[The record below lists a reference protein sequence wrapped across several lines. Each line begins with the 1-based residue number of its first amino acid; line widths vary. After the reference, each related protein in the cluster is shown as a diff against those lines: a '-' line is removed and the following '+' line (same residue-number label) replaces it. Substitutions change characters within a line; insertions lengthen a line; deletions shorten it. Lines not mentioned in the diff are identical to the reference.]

1 MRRLGS
7 VPSNEVAKTPMGVF
21 KDPPLEIDEFAVFVV
36 GDRVAQAASH
46 ARRP

>member
-7 VPSNEVAKTPMGVF
+7 VPSNEVANTPMGVF
-21 KDPPLEIDEFAVFVV
+21 KDSLEIDEFAVFVV